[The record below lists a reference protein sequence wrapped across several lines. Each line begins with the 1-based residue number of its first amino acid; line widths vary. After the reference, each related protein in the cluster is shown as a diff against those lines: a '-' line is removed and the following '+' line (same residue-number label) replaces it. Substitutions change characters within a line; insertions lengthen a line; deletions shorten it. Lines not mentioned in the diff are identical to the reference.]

1 MPCMYVLGIT
11 GENTWPPFL
20 SLTISSRL
28 LTIAN
33 VMQFKATST
42 RFILDEAKRKD
53 SSHYIN
59 MSAIKQTVYFVCYE

>member
-1 MPCMYVLGIT
+1 MFVLGLT
-11 GENTWPPFL
+11 GETIWPPFL
-20 SLTISSRL
+20 SLSINRRL

-42 RFILDEAKRKD
+42 RFILDKAKRKE

-59 MSAIKQTVYFVCYE
+59 MSAI